1 MTYKEFLQYIFRK
14 GNAVVVLLFLWPA
27 SFFAFDIEPL
37 ASDTIIIDGKLV
49 VVNRVVQYQ
58 DEDPKEDPPYEP
70 STNYRISWGMNIL
83 PNLNYGSIQS
93 TGELESLQSFI
104 EKPWSGELG
113 FDGSI
118 NGRIYQDYDRF
129 YSVGLGFSL
138 FKFQNEF
145 FSLSSLDDS
154 LWKYESFDPGNISQI
169 TLHRFDIGS
178 ETDTLDITL
187 RESDLTLTAFRI
199 PMSIGWYLPDGKKAN
214 SWVVETGL
222 VHHFVVTETGGPVIL
237 LNRETDHTFNV
248 AENIGVR
255 KYGLSAFAAAG
266 MKWRLTGVGRRD
278 KVSASV
284 RGYVE
289 APLFGV
295 TDKSTDIALK
305 YFKFGFQLSLNVF
318 LPDKG

>member
-1 MTYKEFLQYIFRK
+1 M
-14 GNAVVVLLFLWPA
+14 VLLFLYPA
-27 SFFAFDIEPL
+27 SYLAFDLELL

-49 VVNRVVQYQ
+49 VVNRVVQYH
-58 DEDPKEDPPYEP
+58 DDDPKEEPKHEP
-70 STNYRISWGMNIL
+70 STDYRFSWGMNIL
-83 PNLNYGSIQS
+83 PNLNYGSVQS

-104 EKPWSGELG
+104 DKSWSGELG

-129 YSVGLGFSL
+129 YSIGLGFSL

-154 LWKYESFDPGNISQI
+154 LWKFESLEPGTISQI
-169 TLHRFDIGS
+169 TLDQFDIGF

-187 RESDLTLTAFRI
+187 RESDLTLTAFRV
-199 PMSIGWYLPDGKKAN
+199 PMSIGWYLPDGKKPTA
-214 SWVVETGL
+214 WVVETGL
-222 VHHFVVTETGGPVIL
+222 VHHFVVTETGGPIIL
-237 LNRETDHTFNV
+237 LNEQTDHTFNV
-248 AENIGVR
+248 AESIGVR

-284 RGYVE
+284 RAYVE

-295 TDKSTDIALK
+295 TDKSEEIALK

-318 LPDKG
+318 LPDKD